1 VRGVGRG
8 VRERLPHGELIPRS
22 CYAPR
27 TPRPVPHMK
36 KLLLQLDSSRLPS
49 VFDPV
54 VADDSGAD
62 EIMSY
67 GGVAEGDVRDLIH
80 GCIFTRGPKD
90 LRHTAVFIGGADM
103 AAGERLLQAAQ
114 AAFFGPFRVSLML
127 DSNGSNTTA
136 VAAVA
141 KIIQTVGDVR
151 GKRVTVTAG
160 TGPVGMRAAGL
171 FAKAGAD
178 VCITSRRAT
187 DGEQASAAI
196 ARRFGGTVRSCEL
209 RDPAN
214 AEKALKGAEVLL
226 NCGPA
231 GVMIVP
237 RGAWANR
244 PGLRVAADLNAV
256 PPLGVEGIEVNDDGV
271 ERDGVVVFGALGIGN
286 FKMKVHKASIAR
298 LFQRSDLVLD
308 AETIADVAQEIIG
321 GVGREARRA

>member
-1 VRGVGRG
+1 MR
-8 VRERLPHGELIPRS
+8 
-22 CYAPR
+22 
-27 TPRPVPHMK
+27 

-49 VFDPV
+49 VFDRV
-54 VADDSGAD
+54 VAYDGGAD

-67 GGVAEGDVRDLIH
+67 GGVAENDVRDLIH

-90 LRHTAVFIGGADM
+90 LKRTAVFIGGADM
-103 AAGERLLQAAQ
+103 AAGERLLEAGR

-151 GKRVTVTAG
+151 GKRTVVTAG

-178 VCITSRRAT
+178 VCITSRRAA

-196 ARRFGGTVRSCEL
+196 TERFGGKVRSCEL

-214 AEKALKGAEVLL
+214 AEKALKGAAVLL

-237 RGAWANR
+237 RSAWANR
-244 PGLRVAADLNAV
+244 PGLQVAADLNAV

-271 ERDGVVVFGALGIGN
+271 EREGVTVFGALGIGN
-286 FKMKVHKASIAR
+286 FKMKVHKACIAR
-298 LFQRSDLVLD
+298 LFERNDLVLD
-308 AETIADVAQEIIG
+308 AETIADVAREIIG
-321 GVGREARRA
+321 DAGRGARRA